1 MSSEM
6 EDKLKGMKDK
16 VVGKA
21 KEVYGDIV
29 DDPDKELEGKLQ
41 QAKGRSAETKI
52 GKVKDEADD
61 KLKDSRAK
69 EKAEETVDNLKRKI
83 NDKIDDWKE

>member
-1 MSSEM
+1 MGSEM
-6 EDKLKGMKDK
+6 EDKLKGLKDK

-41 QAKGRSAETKI
+41 HAKGAASEKT
-52 GKVKDEADD
+52 GEVKGEG
-61 KLKDSRAK
+61 SERG
-69 EKAEETVDNLKRKI
+69 
-83 NDKIDDWKE
+83 

>member
-6 EDKLKGMKDK
+6 EDKLKGVKDK

-21 KEVYGDIV
+21 KEIYGEIV

-41 QAKGRSAETKI
+41 HAKGHAETKI
-52 GKVKDEADD
+52 GKAKDEADD
-61 KLKDSRAK
+61 KLKDAK
-69 EKAEETVDNLKRKI
+69 EKAEETSDNLKRKI